1 MKMDKN
7 SVIGFILIAILVVGF
22 MWFQGKEQQAALKIQ
37 QHTEDSLRIVRMKR
51 AADSTAAVQSIAAAA
66 GGDTAHK
73 GLAVKAG
80 TSIETAILGSEELTI
95 VENKLFKATFTNKGG
110 RLKSVALKNF
120 KSPVADSN
128 VVLSGGPDGS
138 MGYTINTG
146 KTTHTTAELYFAPG
160 KVATAADGTQTVS
173 FTLADSTGQGI
184 THLYTIKPNDY
195 LINWDI
201 DLNGATTLL
210 PQGVFNF
217 QWQAHPQQHEKSAT
231 YERQQSNI
239 CFYEDNNFDY
249 ISSKNSRTFEKPV
262 QWIGIVQQFFNT
274 TVTARAPFN
283 FSAGE
288 VEWKRA
294 TDTSKLLGDIT
305 VNLQNKTL
313 LGNHATVPL
322 QLYYG
327 PTDFSILSKQPVEDM
342 AKMVNL
348 GRDLYS
354 FVRPINRFIIMP
366 VFGFF
371 SGIVGNLGWAILLLT
386 LFIRLVTSPLT
397 YTSYLSGA
405 KMKVLRPELDKIKAK
420 TGDNQQ
426 AFAMEQMK
434 LFREAGVNP
443 LGGCIPAL
451 LQIPIFFALFS
462 FFNSN
467 INLRGVHFL
476 WVKDLSSFDALFH
489 FGDLPIIGDH
499 VGLFTL
505 TAILTSFLISIYN
518 MSNTPQQTGPN
529 AAAMKYMPYIFP
541 FILFFVF
548 NKLPSALTW
557 YYTVSNIITLALQ
570 FVIQNYIINHDKILA
585 AIEVKRKAPKTQSK
599 FQERYAQVVETQKKV
614 QELKNKQGGKK

>member
-1 MKMDKN
+1 
-7 SVIGFILIAILVVGF
+7 
-22 MWFQGKEQQAALKIQ
+22 
-37 QHTEDSLRIVRMKR
+37 
-51 AADSTAAVQSIAAAA
+51 
-66 GGDTAHK
+66 
-73 GLAVKAG
+73 
-80 TSIETAILGSEELTI
+80 
-95 VENKLFKATFTNKGG
+95 
-110 RLKSVALKNF
+110 
-120 KSPVADSN
+120 
-128 VVLSGGPDGS
+128 
-138 MGYTINTG
+138 
-146 KTTHTTAELYFAPG
+146 
-160 KVATAADGTQTVS
+160 
-173 FTLADSTGQGI
+173 
-184 THLYTIKPNDY
+184 
-195 LINWDI
+195 
-201 DLNGATTLL
+201 
-210 PQGVFNF
+210 
-217 QWQAHPQQHEKSAT
+217 
-231 YERQQSNI
+231 
-239 CFYEDNNFDY
+239 
-249 ISSKNSRTFEKPV
+249 
-262 QWIGIVQQFFNT
+262 
-274 TVTARAPFN
+274 
-283 FSAGE
+283 
-288 VEWKRA
+288 
-294 TDTSKLLGDIT
+294 
-305 VNLQNKTL
+305 
-313 LGNHATVPL
+313 
-322 QLYYG
+322 
-327 PTDFSILSKQPVEDM
+327 
-342 AKMVNL
+342 
-348 GRDLYS
+348 
-354 FVRPINRFIIMP
+354 
-366 VFGFF
+366 
-371 SGIVGNLGWAILLLT
+371 
-386 LFIRLVTSPLT
+386 
-397 YTSYLSGA
+397 
-405 KMKVLRPELDKIKAK
+405 MKVLRPELDKIKAK